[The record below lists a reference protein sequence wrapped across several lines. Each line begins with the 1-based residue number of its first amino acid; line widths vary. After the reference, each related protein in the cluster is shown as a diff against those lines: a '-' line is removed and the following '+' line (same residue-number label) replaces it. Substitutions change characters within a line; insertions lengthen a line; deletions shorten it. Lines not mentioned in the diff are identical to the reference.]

1 MSELESVV
9 MIMTEYCSADL
20 CKMSL
25 QEVADLLLDKLS
37 ESGKEQSSCLVH
49 GCCDGRMFEL
59 KLEMRCI
66 E

>member
-1 MSELESVV
+1 
-9 MIMTEYCSADL
+9 MTEYCSADL
-20 CKMSL
+20 CKLSL

-37 ESGKEQSSCLVH
+37 ESEQDVSSCKVH

-59 KLEMRCI
+59 ELKMRCI